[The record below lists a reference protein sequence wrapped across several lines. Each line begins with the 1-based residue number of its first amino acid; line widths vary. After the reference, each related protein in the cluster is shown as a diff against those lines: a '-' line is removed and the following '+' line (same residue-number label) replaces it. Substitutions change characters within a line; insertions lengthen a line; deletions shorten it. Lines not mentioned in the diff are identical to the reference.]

1 MGKTAVIF
9 PGQGSQYPGMGKDF
23 YEQYGEA
30 RSIYE
35 IAAAATGLDVKTIC
49 FTENDK
55 LNQTEFTQIAMLA
68 TEIAMYKTVQSLGL
82 KGDLFAG
89 LSLGEY
95 AALAAAG
102 VMASEDCFKVIRKR
116 GILMQNA
123 YPVGGGMAAIIGLSG
138 EKVEAVLTDQESDDR
153 TDNEKQS
160 APIQSRFGIVTIAN
174 YNCPGQIVISGE
186 LNALD
191 AASKALSDAGAK
203 RCIPLKVSGP
213 FHSAL
218 LKEAGMGLAK
228 ELENIELKNPEIPY
242 ITNVDASY
250 VKEKTHIK
258 DLLTR
263 QIYSSVRWQQSMER
277 MIADGVDTFIEIGPG
292 KTLKGFMKKIDASVT
307 CYSIGTVDEM
317 NNVLEE
323 LNS

>member
-1 MGKTAVIF
+1 
-9 PGQGSQYPGMGKDF
+9 
-23 YEQYGEA
+23 
-30 RSIYE
+30 
-35 IAAAATGLDVKTIC
+35 
-49 FTENDK
+49 
-55 LNQTEFTQIAMLA
+55 
-68 TEIAMYKTVQSLGL
+68 
-82 KGDLFAG
+82 
-89 LSLGEY
+89 
-95 AALAAAG
+95 
-102 VMASEDCFKVIRKR
+102 
-116 GILMQNA
+116 MQNA
-123 YPVGGGMAAIIGLSG
+123 YPEGGGMTAIIGLSG
-138 EKVEAVLTDQESDDR
+138 EKVESVLTDQESDDR
-153 TDNEKQS
+153 TDNGKQN

-191 AASKALSDAGAK
+191 AASKALADAGAK

-228 ELENIELKNPEIPY
+228 ELENIELKDPEIPY

-277 MIADGVDTFIEIGPG
+277 MIAAGVDTFIEIGPG
-292 KTLKGFMKKIDASVT
+292 KTLKGFLKKIDASVT

-317 NNVLEE
+317 NSVLEE